1 MALKRLSSNTLHV
14 VIDMQRIFAEET
26 AWHTPA
32 IATILPNV
40 VALSEAFSAATL
52 FVKFMLPQSS
62 QQATGTWR
70 GYYDRW
76 PTMTVDA
83 IDPAMQDLVEPL
95 LRLAGVDN
103 QIDKLTYSAFGS
115 PAFCQALANRKI
127 DTIVF
132 SGVETDVCVYASV
145 LDAVDIGLR
154 VVIAIDAVASSDSA
168 AHDAVLTHLVP
179 RLSDQIEIATTQVL
193 VQAWSKV
200 EKTEAHAQSRQGSD

>member
-1 MALKRLSSNTLHV
+1 MALKPLSPDTLHV

-62 QQATGTWR
+62 QQASGTWR

-76 PTMTVDA
+76 SAMTLHA

-95 LRLAGVDN
+95 QRFATSDN
-103 QIDKLTYSAFGS
+103 QIEKLTYSAFGS
-115 PAFCQALANRKI
+115 PAFNQALAKRNV
-127 DTIVF
+127 DTIVLT
-132 SGVETDVCVYASV
+132 GVETDVCVYASV
-145 LDAVDIGLR
+145 LDAVDVGLR
-154 VVIAIDAVASSDSA
+154 VVMVADAVASSDA
-168 AHDAVLTHLVP
+168 TAHEAVLRHIAP
-179 RLSDQIEIATTQVL
+179 RLSDQIEIATTQAL
-193 VQAWSKV
+193 RQAWSKV
-200 EKTEAHAQSRQGSD
+200 EKTKTHAQSRQGFD